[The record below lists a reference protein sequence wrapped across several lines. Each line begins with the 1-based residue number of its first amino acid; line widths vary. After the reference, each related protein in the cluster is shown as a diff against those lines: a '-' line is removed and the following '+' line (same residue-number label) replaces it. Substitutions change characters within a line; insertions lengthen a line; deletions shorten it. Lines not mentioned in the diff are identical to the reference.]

1 MVFVS
6 GVEGV
11 GLDLLEGL
19 LPGVGPPAAVVD
31 LLGVV
36 DDAVAEDAPL
46 LAHGREVRGVAGDE
60 GVLVEVNEVGR
71 RGRGSL
77 GGVLADLL
85 GPLRWWCGQGRLTP
99 GRQVRPQGVIKQL
112 NKLVDVIKV
121 NDFSE
126 VDYVE
131 RGLALVKIS
140 VNKSNRAEIMQM
152 VGIFRTRIVDVSQD
166 SMTVEITGDEEKIEA
181 FISMVMPYGIKEV
194 CRTGEV
200 ALARG
205 NNKQ

>member
-1 MVFVS
+1 MRHTIS
-6 GVEGV
+6 
-11 GLDLLEGL
+11 
-19 LPGVGPPAAVVD
+19 
-31 LLGVV
+31 
-36 DDAVAEDAPL
+36 
-46 LAHGREVRGVAGDE
+46 
-60 GVLVEVNEVGR
+60 VLVENK
-71 RGRGSL
+71 S
-77 GGVLADLL
+77 GVLARIATLFAARGFNIDSLAVGETEDPDISRMTIMVKGDESVL
-85 GPLRWWCGQGRLTP
+85 E
-99 GRQVRPQGVIKQL
+99 QVTKQL

-140 VNKSNRAEIMQM
+140 VNKSNKAEIMQM

-205 NNKQ
+205 SNKQ